1 MNWDR
6 FWEGQSL
13 VSDLFYKTC
22 VLLLCTIL
30 FLQVDGSLNIFMKV
44 SLIGLF
50 LLEVGIAYYRANK
63 KEKEMQR

>member
-13 VSDLFYKTC
+13 VSDLFYKTT
-22 VLLLCTIL
+22 VLLLITIL
-30 FLQVDGSLNIFMKV
+30 LLQVDGSLNIFMQV
-44 SLIGLF
+44 SLLGLF
-50 LLEVGIAYYRANK
+50 LLEVGIAYYRANQ